1 MGEAYEGDER
11 RKKAEEDG
19 RDKGEA
25 VDEEGK
31 VVDEGEEEA
40 KEVEEKG

>member
-31 VVDEGEEEA
+31 VDEGEEEA
-40 KEVEEKG
+40 KEVEEEG